1 MNGADEDLCSVY
13 SFGVFRNPPP
23 PAIVNLEKNKG
34 FTVRSFNTTELQA
47 TPLCPDTHYQCPGM
61 TLGDLANNTL
71 LIHISL
77 ADCDLYDLD
86 MVIHPNLVSLD
97 VSDNHLTHVHM
108 TSFAGH
114 DYAFGVMI
122 GLNFVLFMLIAAGQ
136 IFIYWSIHVNTM
148 SASDSTKKSNDLT
161 IARRLLTIAVSDFLC
176 WFPIGLLGL
185 MASNGTPIP
194 GEVNV
199 AMAIIVLPL
208 NSALNPFL
216 YTVNVILERQR
227 RMSEERLKKRI
238 LSELASQFEMD
249 TYDHKITE
257 VTSEK

>member
-1 MNGADEDLCSVY
+1 MCMSFERANTSKFSWNDAYASCLKKGGRLAVLNTPEIWTAAADL
-13 SFGVFRNPPP
+13 
-23 PAIVNLEKNKG
+23 LEKTAYYYKM
-34 FTVRSFNTTELQA
+34 F
-47 TPLCPDTHYQCPGM
+47 YQIIVG
-61 TLGDLANNTL
+61 LR
-71 LIHISL
+71 
-77 ADCDLYDLD
+77 
-86 MVIHPNLVSLD
+86 
-97 VSDNHLTHVHM
+97 

-148 SASDSTKKSNDLT
+148 SASDSTKKSKDLT
-161 IARRLLTIAVSDFLC
+161 IARRLITIAVSDFLC

-216 YTVNVILERQR
+216 YTVNVVVERQR
-227 RMSEERLKKRI
+227 HELKGQLSERLDLVI
-238 LSELASQFEMD
+238 QGIGVMPD
-249 TYDHKITE
+249 TSKTAHYDP
-257 VTSEK
+257 